1 MVEPT
6 TTPAVAASLARRL
19 RELRLSGF
27 PHARLTQ
34 GEVAQALSAE
44 GTVGISTL
52 SAWENTRT
60 PTLPS
65 RDRLSS
71 YARLFATE
79 RSLEEPRPHLVPL
92 AELSPA
98 EHEARQEL
106 ERELF
111 RLRDDDAG
119 ELPSP
124 RQSWRFEDGAPIT
137 VICSDLSKSD
147 EVKLGPLSDVD
158 NPNYTELYSYADL
171 DALDALLRHL
181 HSSNPHAEIR
191 RCLASQATG
200 DDLVNHLVLLGGI
213 AWNDTTRRLNDRA
226 ALPVRQV
233 RNEKIQTG
241 EVFEAVGDP
250 NHLEQFMPLWQEDDP
265 GTAERPGVLL
275 EDVGMLARVPNPF
288 NARRKLTYCNGIHSR
303 GVLGAVKCLTDVRV
317 RDDNERYLEEAF
329 LSSDRFV
336 ILMRVQVLGSQ
347 TISPSLRS
355 PGTVRFQW
363 SDAPRGN

>member
-1 MVEPT
+1 VVEPT
-6 TTPAVAASLARRL
+6 TTPAVAASLAKRL

-27 PHARLTQ
+27 SDARLTQ
-34 GEVAQALSAE
+34 GELAQALGAE
-44 GTVGISTL
+44 EAVGISTL
-52 SAWENTRT
+52 SAWENSRT

-65 RDRLSS
+65 RSRLSA
-71 YARLFATE
+71 YARLFATR
-79 RSLEEPRPHLVPL
+79 RSLEDPRPHLVSL
-92 AELSPA
+92 AELTPA
-98 EHEARQEL
+98 EHEAYQEL

-124 RQSWRFEDGAPIT
+124 HQSWRFGDGAPIT

-171 DALDALLRHL
+171 DALDALLGHL
-181 HSSNPHAEIR
+181 HSSNPYAEIR
-191 RCLASQATG
+191 RCLASQATAG
-200 DDLVNHLVLLGGI
+200 DLVNHLVLLGGI
-213 AWNDTTRRLNDRA
+213 AWNDTTRRLNQRA

-233 RNEKIQTG
+233 PNEKIHTG
-241 EVFEAVGDP
+241 EVFEAVGGPD
-250 NHLEQFMPLWQEDDP
+250 HEEQFKPLWQEDDP

-288 NARRKLTYCNGIHSR
+288 NARRTLTYCNGIHSR

-317 RDDNERYLEEAF
+317 RDDNERYLEETF
-329 LSSDRFV
+329 LGADRFV

-355 PGTVRFQW
+355 PDTILFTW
-363 SDAPRGN
+363 SSAPPEN